1 MLEVEKI
8 FKYFFFLDTH
18 LEMHTRI
25 LLNVFNVTIKKYL
38 EILLFEIN
46 NALCNEKKAAFA
58 IVNLL
63 ALLFPIYALEHSEPF
78 FFLISFIFNVV

>member
-1 MLEVEKI
+1 M
-8 FKYFFFLDTH
+8 
-18 LEMHTRI
+18 
-25 LLNVFNVTIKKYL
+25 
-38 EILLFEIN
+38 FEIN